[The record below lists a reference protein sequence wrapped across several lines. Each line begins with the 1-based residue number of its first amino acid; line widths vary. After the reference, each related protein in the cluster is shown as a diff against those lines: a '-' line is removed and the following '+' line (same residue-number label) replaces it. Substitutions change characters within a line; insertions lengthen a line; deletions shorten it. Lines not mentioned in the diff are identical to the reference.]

1 MDNKAAGQYLA
12 RVKRALVCGKTD
24 RCRLLERC
32 AAMIDDFQQENPE
45 AGYDGIVAAFG
56 EPDVFV
62 SELLSDLDEAAVQ
75 AARKRRRMIRWGAAV
90 IVIAALIATSV
101 FWYIKFIRTRDLH
114 DNLVIV
120 QGPATPLT
128 EEEFRELWESMSEGS
143 TAYGEGYEGGY
154 ITKEENKR

>member
-56 EPDVFV
+56 EPDAFV
-62 SELLSDLDEAAVQ
+62 SELLSGLDEATVKTAQ
-75 AARKRRRMIRWGAAV
+75 KRRRLIRWGAVAAII
-90 IVIAALIATSV
+90 IVLIALLA
-101 FWYIKFIRTRDLH
+101 FLYIKYR
-114 DNLVIV
+114 
-120 QGPATPLT
+120 QST
-128 EEEFRELWESMSEGS
+128 EIGQYFYTVRGIPQEMPPEEVEAIIDQLPEESRF
-143 TAYGEGYEGGY
+143 YGGE
-154 ITKEENKR
+154 

>member
-56 EPDVFV
+56 KPDAFV
-62 SELLSDLDEAAVQ
+62 SELLSGLDEVTVK
-75 AARKRRRMIRWGAAV
+75 AARKRRRMIR
-90 IVIAALIATSV
+90 
-101 FWYIKFIRTRDLH
+101 
-114 DNLVIV
+114 
-120 QGPATPLT
+120 
-128 EEEFRELWESMSEGS
+128 
-143 TAYGEGYEGGY
+143 
-154 ITKEENKR
+154 

>member
-56 EPDVFV
+56 KPDAFV
-62 SELLSDLDEAAVQ
+62 SELLSGLDEVTVK
-75 AARKRRRMIRWGAAV
+75 AARKRRRLIRWGAAAV
-90 IVIAALIATSV
+90 IVIVLIITSI
-101 FWYIKFIRTRDLH
+101 FWYLQYR
-114 DNLVIV
+114 
-120 QGPATPLT
+120 
-128 EEEFRELWESMSEGS
+128 ESMNINEHAIIVRHPPQVITQEERKAATADIPEES
-143 TAYGEGYEGGY
+143 TWRL
-154 ITKEENKR
+154 EE

>member
-56 EPDVFV
+56 KPDAFV
-62 SELLSDLDEAAVQ
+62 SELLSGLDEVTVK
-75 AARKRRRMIRWGAAV
+75 AARKRRRLIRWGAAAV
-90 IVIAALIATSV
+90 IVIVLITTSI
-101 FWYIKFIRTRDLH
+101 FWYLQYR
-114 DNLVIV
+114 
-120 QGPATPLT
+120 
-128 EEEFRELWESMSEGS
+128 ESMNINEQESICQ
-143 TAYGEGYEGGY
+143 GGFHPKDE
-154 ITKEENKR
+154 IPR

>member
-56 EPDVFV
+56 KPDAFV
-62 SELLSDLDEAAVQ
+62 SELLSGLDEVTVK
-75 AARKRRRMIRWGAAV
+75 AARKRRRLIRWGAAAV
-90 IVIAALIATSV
+90 IVIVLITTSI
-101 FWYIKFIRTRDLH
+101 FWYLQYR
-114 DNLVIV
+114 
-120 QGPATPLT
+120 
-128 EEEFRELWESMSEGS
+128 ESMNINEQESICQGGFHHKDEIPPINWK
-143 TAYGEGYEGGY
+143 AYYSSS
-154 ITKEENKR
+154 KLVFL